1 MPIAFD
7 TTGFRQHD
15 QSTWFHP
22 ATGDQ
27 VSLTYFDLV
36 PDLPAP
42 LEDPARLRH
51 DLAVTTGEV
60 GCLIEAHVVPLGG
73 VPALF
78 QVVKVPLPNQP
89 TGQVFIASL
98 TVPRATCSAVLKLQ
112 AAERGMTGA
121 REAVLMARLGFDRWV
136 QPHPYAPQSQGRLP
150 YHAGDDP
157 RWDTEFPDHP
167 LTRVRAWAH
176 HIIRTAQVDPRF
188 AALPPFHP
196 TPAATPTPPA
206 ATPTPAAATPTPPA
220 ATPTPL
226 ESPTMVMPSSPSP
239 SSEAPTARA
248 SEGPTRVITT
258 RPAESPTVHLKDAPA
273 GFAPSGPDARPAT
286 PVPTAEQSVTTV
298 LAKPVPAVGSTITT
312 VVPGIPMAGYLP
324 LWIDGECT
332 FWRMPDPNAVLG
344 RLGHGVLAR
353 TPLAENRF
361 RDIVGLERESG
372 TLTLFSRFRGDDGGV
387 PAEIVRL
394 EPVGGQE
401 AHEALTAETLA
412 EAFRWVGRVN
422 AAAAERGE
430 YVAVE
435 RAANTDILSEPYV
448 LMVVQEFDG
457 QRISVVQTAPV
468 PGPEVPVWQGN
479 PSMNSPAS
487 PETVEAG
494 GLLAMYAM
502 DHWGV
507 HPLHLSLTFGPT
519 PKLVRD

>member
-7 TTGFRQHD
+7 TTGFQQHD

-42 LEDPARLRH
+42 LEDLARLRH

-73 VPALF
+73 VPAVF

-89 TGQVFIASL
+89 TGQAFIASL

-121 REAVLMARLGFDRWV
+121 REAVLMARVGFDRWV
-136 QPHPYAPQSQGRLP
+136 QPHPYAPQLKGRLP
-150 YHAGDDP
+150 FHVGDDP
-157 RWDTEFPDHP
+157 RWDAEFADHP

-188 AALPPFHP
+188 AALPPFQ
-196 TPAATPTPPA
+196 PAPPA
-206 ATPTPAAATPTPPA
+206 SQVPG
-220 ATPTPL
+220 
-226 ESPTMVMPSSPSP
+226 ESTTVLMS

-248 SEGPTRVITT
+248 SEGPTRVITS
-258 RPAESPTVHLKDAPA
+258 RPAESPTVLMKDAPA
-273 GFAPSGPDARPAT
+273 GFAPSGPDAPPAT
-286 PVPTAEQSVTTV
+286 PVPTADQSVTTV
-298 LAKPVPAVGSTITT
+298 LSTPVPSVGSTITT

-324 LWIDGECT
+324 LWVDGECT
-332 FWRMPDPNAVLG
+332 FWRMAEPGEVLG
-344 RLGHGVLAR
+344 KLAHGVLAR
-353 TPLAENRF
+353 TPLADNRF
-361 RDIVGLERESG
+361 RDVVGLDRESG

-387 PAEIVRL
+387 PADIVQL

-401 AHEALTAETLA
+401 VHEALTAETLT

-430 YVAVE
+430 YVALE
-435 RAANTDILSEPYV
+435 RAANTDVLSEPYV
-448 LMVVQEFDG
+448 LMVVQEFEG

-468 PGPEVPVWQGN
+468 PGPEVPVWAGN

-487 PETVEAG
+487 PETIEAG
-494 GLLAMYAM
+494 GLLALYAM

-507 HPLHLSLTFGPT
+507 HPLHLALTFGPT
-519 PKLVRD
+519 PRLVRD

>member
-15 QSTWFHP
+15 PSTWFHP

-42 LEDPARLRH
+42 LEDVAKLRH

-73 VPALF
+73 VPAVF

-89 TGQVFIASL
+89 TGQAFIASL

-136 QPHPYAPQSQGRLP
+136 QPHPYAPQVQGRLP
-150 YHAGDDP
+150 FHAGDDP
-157 RWDTEFPDHP
+157 RWDPEFPDHP

-176 HIIRTAQVDPRF
+176 HIIRTAQLDPRF
-188 AALPPFHP
+188 AALPPFQP
-196 TPAATPTPPA
+196 TPPPTPPA
-206 ATPTPAAATPTPPA
+206 PSAAPAPPAPPATPPGSG
-220 ATPTPL
+220 
-226 ESPTMVMPSSPSP
+226 SPTVLMSA
-239 SSEAPTARA
+239 SEAPTTRA
-248 SEGPTRVITT
+248 SEGPTRVISS
-258 RPAESPTVHLKDAPA
+258 RPAESPTVHIKDAPA
-273 GFAPSGPDARPAT
+273 GFAPSGPDAPPAT
-286 PVPTAEQSVTTV
+286 PVPTADQGVTTV
-298 LAKPVPAVGSTITT
+298 FSKPTPAVGATITT

-332 FWRMPDPNAVLG
+332 FWRMTDPGEVLG
-344 RLGHGVLAR
+344 RLAHGVLAR
-353 TPLAENRF
+353 TPLADNRF
-361 RDIVGLERESG
+361 RDVVGLDRESG
-372 TLTLFSRFRGDDGGV
+372 TLTLFSRFRADDGGDA
-387 PAEIVRL
+387 AEIAQL

-401 AHEALTAETLA
+401 AHEALTAETLT

-435 RAANTDILSEPYV
+435 RAVNTDVLSEPYV
-448 LMVVQEFDG
+448 LMVVQEFEG

-468 PGPEVPVWQGN
+468 PGSEVPVWQGN
-479 PSMNSPAS
+479 PSMTSPAS
-487 PETVEAG
+487 PETIEAG
-494 GLLAMYAM
+494 GLLALYAM

-507 HPLHLSLTFGPT
+507 HPLHLALTFGPT
-519 PKLVRD
+519 PRLVRD